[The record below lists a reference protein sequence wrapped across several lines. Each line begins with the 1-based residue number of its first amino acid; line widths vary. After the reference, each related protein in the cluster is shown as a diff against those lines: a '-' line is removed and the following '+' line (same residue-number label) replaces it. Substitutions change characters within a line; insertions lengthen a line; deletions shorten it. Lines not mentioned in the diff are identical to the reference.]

1 MLRSA
6 SSSSIPFRTTS
17 EIYDQH
23 GEANCRIPHVQ
34 WTSYG
39 GLSSF
44 SGTAVTVDCKD
55 LQPADNSVVK
65 QVLTS
70 TASGEGKVLV
80 VDAGGSTKFA
90 FLGDQLATIAQQKG
104 WNGIVVHGCVRDAQ
118 ELKELPLGIVAIGTT
133 PRKTEKQGGKGGT
146 MEVRVRIGDAD
157 CYPGD
162 YVFCDAD
169 GVIFMNPPNVFKA

>member
-6 SSSSIPFRTTS
+6 SSTSIPFRTTS

-23 GEANCRIPHVQ
+23 GEAQCRIPHVQ

-39 GLSSF
+39 GLTSF
-44 SGTAVTVDCKD
+44 SGTAVTVDCSN
-55 LQPADNSVVK
+55 LQPPDNSMVK

-70 TASGEGKVLV
+70 TSDGQGKVLV

-104 WNGIVVHGCVRDAQ
+104 WNGIVVHGCVRDAT
-118 ELKELPLGIVAIGTT
+118 ELKELPMGIVAVGTT
-133 PRKTEKQGGKGGT
+133 PRKTEKQGKGT
-146 MEVRVRIGDAD
+146 MDVRVRIGDAD

-169 GVIFMNPPNVFKA
+169 GVVFMNPPNLFKA

>member
-6 SSSSIPFRTTS
+6 SSTSIPFRTTS

-23 GEANCRIPHVQ
+23 GESQCRIPNVQ
-34 WTSYG
+34 WKSYG
-39 GLSSF
+39 GLTSF

-55 LQPADNSVVK
+55 VQPPDNSMVR
-65 QVLTS
+65 QVLTN
-70 TASGEGKVLV
+70 TPSGEGKVLV
-80 VDAGGSTKFA
+80 VDAGGSAKFA
-90 FLGDQLATIAQQKG
+90 FVGDQLAALALQNN

-118 ELKELPLGIVAIGTT
+118 ELKELPLGIVAVGTT
-133 PRKTEKQGGKGGT
+133 PRKTEKQGKGT

-169 GVIFMNPPNVFKA
+169 GVIFMNPPNLFKA